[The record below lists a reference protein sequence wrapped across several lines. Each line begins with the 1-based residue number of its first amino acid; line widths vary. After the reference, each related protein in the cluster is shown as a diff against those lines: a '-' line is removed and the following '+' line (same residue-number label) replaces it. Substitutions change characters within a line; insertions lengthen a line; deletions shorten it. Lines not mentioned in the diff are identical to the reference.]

1 MGRHARVLHVDRAAG
16 SGRVGGRPGLASHPL
31 SQACSPPARA
41 QAALG
46 GQQAA
51 AGGGGQAH
59 FCWVHSSPH
68 WGPLHTLLC
77 GLHLSWDAGGVGRS
91 PSVPHHPCGFPAL
104 CPHVRPQP
112 LGCPHLDVPSVSS
125 WGWMSSPDGHG
136 VDCQPLSPLDSLAQ
150 AAWKPLPGGRRGQ
163 SGWASGSGTPLGSP
177 GTPRPPPT
185 GRASGPALR
194 GHNGP
199 AAASGDTRDPRQ
211 AGWALQLN
219 TCLHPSREESG
230 LPWAG
235 RGLGWAGGHGRAPA
249 GPRVP
254 SAHHE
259 GCPRDRES

>member
-91 PSVPHHPCGFPAL
+91 PSVPHHPWLP
-104 CPHVRPQP
+104 CPLPTRPSTAP
-112 LGCPHLDVPSVSS
+112 RVSS
-125 WGWMSSPDGHG
+125 SGHAICFLLG
-136 VDCQPLSPLDSLAQ
+136 LDEQPRRPRSGRCQPLSPLDSLAQ